1 LYRFCGWETDWD
13 REIKNTTRTAQA
25 LAWSERKP
33 LGFDLLKQ
41 VLDVGE
47 QFDKDFKEIDTS
59 GMYAANGEGLR
70 DHHRLYQ

>member
-1 LYRFCGWETDWD
+1 
-13 REIKNTTRTAQA
+13 
-25 LAWSERKP
+25 

-47 QFDKDFKEIDTS
+47 QFDKDFKEIDTT
-59 GMYAANGEGLR
+59 GMYSANGEGLK